1 MAVILFCWEGTL
13 SMKEQPIMLLKDT
26 EKKFGAPELSATEA
40 QRYRRSWDNLHGSA
54 FVFLE
59 QFSVEATRSC

>member
-1 MAVILFCWEGTL
+1 
-13 SMKEQPIMLLKDT
+13 MKEQPIKLLKDT